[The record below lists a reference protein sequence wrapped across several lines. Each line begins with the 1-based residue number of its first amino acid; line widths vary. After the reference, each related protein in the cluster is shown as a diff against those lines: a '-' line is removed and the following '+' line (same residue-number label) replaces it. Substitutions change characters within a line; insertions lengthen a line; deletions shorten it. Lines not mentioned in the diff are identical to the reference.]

1 MKRLITITVAATVV
15 LLIVS
20 LTHGHTHAGHSA
32 PAAGLQPTASWEPRD
47 VARTYLTAL
56 LTGDLN
62 TAETNSTQLLARQL
76 ASQPPRPSSLD
87 EVPVFDLLTLDRAAT
102 FTDLAV
108 EMHWPDGRI
117 AALRIQ
123 LGLIDGRWLVAGVQ
137 P

>member
-1 MKRLITITVAATVV
+1 MKRFITITVAATVV

-20 LTHGHTHAGHSA
+20 LTHGHTHAGHGA
-32 PAAGLQPTASWEPRD
+32 PTAGLQPTASSEPRD

-62 TAETNSTQLLARQL
+62 TAEANSTQLLARQL
-76 ASQPPRPSSLD
+76 ANQPPRPSSLD
-87 EVPVFDLLTLDRAAT
+87 EVPVFDLLTLDQAAT

-108 EMHWPDGRI
+108 EMHWSHGRI